1 MKVKGAKKK
10 DDGRM
15 EEGRTDGRTEGRKKK
30 RMEKIKREDRI
41 KNDKENK

>member
-15 EEGRTDGRTEGRKKK
+15 EERRTDGRQKE
-30 RMEKIKREDRI
+30 EKDG
-41 KNDKENK
+41 KNKERG